1 MGIKE
6 LITGIIEEEL
16 KETDSFLV
24 GVDSNQAETS
34 IRFFIDGIDGVSIQL
49 CSQLS
54 RKVSRILDEEYTD
67 DQPIRYEISSP
78 GAEQPLVDLRQ
89 FYKHIGRELEVELTT
104 GEIYNGELIQI
115 LDDTIKLSVLIS
127 KHKSEEKTIVFNQI
141 NKSTVKLSFKRKKK

>member
-1 MGIKE
+1 MGVKE

-54 RKVSRILDEEYTD
+54 RKVSKILDEEYTD

-104 GEIYNGELIQI
+104 GEIYTGELIQI

>member
-1 MGIKE
+1 MGVKE

-24 GVDSNQAETS
+24 GVDSNHAETS
-34 IRFFIDGIDGVSIQL
+34 IQLFIDGIESVSIQL
-49 CSQLS
+49 CTQLS

-89 FYKHIGRELEVELTT
+89 FYKHIGRELEVELTNGKIQT
-104 GEIYNGELIQI
+104 GKLIQI
-115 LDDTIKLSVLIS
+115 LDDTIKLSVVIS

-141 NKSTVKLSFKRKKK
+141 SKSTVKLSFKRKKK

>member
-1 MGIKE
+1 MGVKE

-78 GAEQPLVDLRQ
+78 GAELPLVDLRQ

-104 GEIYNGELIQI
+104 GEIYIGELIQI
-115 LDDTIKLSVLIS
+115 HDDTIKLSVLIS

>member
-1 MGIKE
+1 LGVKE

-34 IRFFIDGIDGVSIQL
+34 IRFFIDGIDGVSIQM

-104 GEIYNGELIQI
+104 GEIYTGELIQI
-115 LDDTIKLSVLIS
+115 LDDTIKLSILIS

>member
-1 MGIKE
+1 MGVKE

-54 RKVSRILDEEYTD
+54 RKVSRILDDEYTD

-89 FYKHIGRELEVELTT
+89 FHKHIGREIELELS
-104 GEIYNGELIQI
+104 NGETLIGELKQV
-115 LDDTIKLSVLIS
+115 LDDAIKLSVAIS
-127 KHKSEEKTIVFNQI
+127 KHKFEEKTIVFNQI
-141 NKSTVKLSFKRKKK
+141 NKSTVKISFKRKKK

>member
-1 MGIKE
+1 MGVKE

-104 GEIYNGELIQI
+104 GEIYTGEIIQI

>member
-1 MGIKE
+1 MGVKE

-104 GEIYNGELIQI
+104 GEIYTGELIQI
-115 LDDTIKLSVLIS
+115 LDDTIKLSILIS